1 MQDKKSIQQQIDEK
15 IITVKDFALSIE
27 TFVNDKKIGYLD
39 ALTHYADQNNVEIET
54 IASLVKNSHVLKA
67 KLAAESEGKKLLK
80 ASGNKLPI

>member
-1 MQDKKSIQQQIDEK
+1 MQDKKTIQQQIDEK

-39 ALTHYADQNNVEIET
+39 ALTHYSEQNNVEIET

-67 KLAAESEGKKLLK
+67 KLAAESEESKLLK